1 MRGWECEGLGQRGW
15 GGDGEAGDVGGWGCG
30 RVGTCERLGTW
41 KAAGVGG
48 CLLTQKAPLYLV
60 CVCGGGGGVGGGLC
74 LSSQSRWGEP
84 VDRGK
89 EEGDVCR

>member
-1 MRGWECEGLGQRGW
+1 MRNWGRGAG

-30 RVGTCERLGTW
+30 RVGTW

-89 EEGDVCR
+89 EEGEVCR